1 MVANR
6 LFGVSLFNPPLFWEF
21 IIIVVDYTEI
31 PALIT
36 TSLVYINAQR
46 QKANI
51 KNFIY
56 LLFINIQFLHIFW
69 ITDEYVVE
77 TLTGVDGGTVLP
89 VWLAW
94 IAIFI
99 DYLELPVIFETLKK
113 AFTVLKQ
120 KFS

>member
-1 MVANR
+1 VVANR